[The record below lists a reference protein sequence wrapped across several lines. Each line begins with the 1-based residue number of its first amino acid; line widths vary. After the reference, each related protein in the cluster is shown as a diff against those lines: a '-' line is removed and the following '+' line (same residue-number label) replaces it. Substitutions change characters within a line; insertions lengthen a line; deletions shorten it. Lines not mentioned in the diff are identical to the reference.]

1 MTSRDV
7 SERLGIH
14 GKNLWTSIAKV
25 EKLDK
30 NLAQEL
36 GAEYAGLL
44 EAISEVLDRMMKHLE
59 H

>member
-1 MTSRDV
+1 
-7 SERLGIH
+7 LGIH